1 MAAERALH
9 RLPIVASIVLHA
21 AVIAPVLLIREPP
34 GLAEGTGR
42 SGLVVALASA
52 EGATGSSGAEAPD
65 LETID
70 AGPNPD
76 DIAATMVGPEEI
88 AAEAE
93 PEEIDAAVA
102 AAVETTVAEP
112 EAAEDSEPESVTA
125 AEPAMRVMAAK
136 PETAKPTPEPAAG
149 PPAQAPSEAAEV
161 PLEEVQA
168 HPPQQTAEARP
179 ETVETVEGPATTAK
193 AQAKPAKS
201 SKTVLAKSDAAETA
215 ARTTTTGEH
224 LAALPKT
231 KAGDGGS
238 AEGGSG
244 TAEVDSAIR
253 RGMTDYEFLLEAWL
267 EKHKKYPRRAKL
279 RNWQG
284 TALLR
289 FTIDRDGN
297 VLDYR
302 IEESSGHAVLDEEV
316 EAMIRRAAPLPPAPA
331 AVQSAR
337 LEFAVP
343 VRFFLE

>member
-42 SGLVVALASA
+42 SGLIVALASA

-88 AAEAE
+88 AAE
-93 PEEIDAAVA
+93 
-102 AAVETTVAEP
+102 AEP